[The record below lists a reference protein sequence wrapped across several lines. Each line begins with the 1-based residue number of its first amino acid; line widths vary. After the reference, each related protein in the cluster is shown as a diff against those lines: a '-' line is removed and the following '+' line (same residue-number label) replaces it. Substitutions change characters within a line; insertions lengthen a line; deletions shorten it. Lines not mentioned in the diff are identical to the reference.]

1 MNQAI
6 QQISPDPARDFANA
20 ILAETNGARD
30 LIELLHEISQGNY
43 DANKNDRIA
52 ATNTLMDRGLGKCPK
67 QTPASDDGHTSDS
80 NPSPAPDN
88 DEPKAPKEPES
99 PRLVSQLD
107 DSLNQ
112 SLGPPPS
119 THTPSAHSPGEPD
132 PYSMQD
138 GSPGPFDPFSI
149 QSSIQEYIL
158 TITNNGQ
165 TLRATLTEIAFADP
179 EDASVIPSHRRRAAT
194 LLIDRALGTDPSRVL
209 NGLCPSCRRK
219 WTTHPGS
226 HNHPEPSD
234 VAGETEEEPFDKEVW
249 DGIIAELKQMEED
262 GTVTPDPDAPEVD
275 MSAYDKWTDEEIAP
289 YAAEAAAKL
298 RADIKLRLERQKQ
311 WPEIEE
317 RRRKKLAQIYPSH
330 SEDDELP
337 ET

>member
-1 MNQAI
+1 MTTTT

-43 DANKNDRIA
+43 DANQNDRIS
-52 ATNTLMDRGLGKCPK
+52 ATNTLMDRGFGKCPK

-119 THTPSAHSPGEPD
+119 THTPSTHSPGEPD

-138 GSPGPFDPFSI
+138 GSPEPFDPFSI

-165 TLRATLTEIAFADP
+165 TLRATLMEIAFADP
-179 EDASVIPSHRRRAAT
+179 EDASVIPSHRRRAGT
-194 LLIDRALGTDPSRVL
+194 LLIDRALGTNPTAVQS
-209 NGLCPSCRRK
+209 GLCPSCRRK

-226 HNHPEPSD
+226 HSHPEPSQ
-234 VAGETEEEPFDKEVW
+234 VVGEVEEEPFDKEVW
-249 DGIIAELKQMEED
+249 EGIIAELKQMEED

-289 YAAEAAAKL
+289 YADEVAAAFSAEIAL
-298 RADIKLRLERQKQ
+298 RVERQKQ

-317 RRRKKLAQIYPSH
+317 RRRKKLAEVYPSH
-330 SEDDELP
+330 TDGEQPD
-337 ET
+337 T

>member
-1 MNQAI
+1 MNQTA
-6 QQISPDPARDFANA
+6 QQISSDPARDFANA
-20 ILAETNGARD
+20 ILAETNNARD
-30 LIELLHEISQGNY
+30 LIELLHEISLGNY
-43 DANKNDRIA
+43 DANQNDRIA
-52 ATNTLMDRGLGKCPK
+52 ATNTLMDRGFGKCPK

-119 THTPSAHSPGEPD
+119 THTPCAHSPGEPD

-149 QSSIQEYIL
+149 QSSIQDYIL

-165 TLRATLTEIAFADP
+165 TLRATLMEIAFADP
-179 EDASVIPSHRRRAAT
+179 EDASTIPSHRRRAAT
-194 LLIDRALGTDPSRVL
+194 LLVDRALGTNPTAVQS
-209 NGLCPSCRRK
+209 GLCPSCRRK

-226 HNHPEPSD
+226 HDHPEPSQVVD
-234 VAGETEEEPFDKEVW
+234 ETEEEPFNKEVW
-249 DGIIAELKQMEED
+249 DEIIAELNQMEED

-289 YAAEAAAKL
+289 YADEVAAAFSAEIAL
-298 RADIKLRLERQKQ
+298 RVERQKQ

-330 SEDDELP
+330 SEDDEP
-337 ET
+337 AET

>member
-1 MNQAI
+1 MNQAT

-43 DANKNDRIA
+43 DANQNDRIS
-52 ATNTLMDRGLGKCPK
+52 ATNTLMDRGFGKCPK

-119 THTPSAHSPGEPD
+119 THTPSTHSPGEPD

-138 GSPGPFDPFSI
+138 GSPEPFDPFSI

-165 TLRATLTEIAFADP
+165 TLRATLMEIAFADP
-179 EDASVIPSHRRRAAT
+179 EDASVIPSHRRRAGT
-194 LLIDRALGTDPSRVL
+194 LLIDRALGTNPTAVQS
-209 NGLCPSCRRK
+209 GLCPSCRRK

-226 HNHPEPSD
+226 HSHPEPSQ
-234 VAGETEEEPFDKEVW
+234 VVGEVEEEPFDKEVW
-249 DGIIAELKQMEED
+249 EGIIAELKQMEED

-275 MSAYDKWTDEEIAP
+275 MSAYMKWTDEEIEP
-289 YAAEAAAKL
+289 YAAEAATKL

-330 SEDDELP
+330 TDSKSPD
-337 ET
+337 T